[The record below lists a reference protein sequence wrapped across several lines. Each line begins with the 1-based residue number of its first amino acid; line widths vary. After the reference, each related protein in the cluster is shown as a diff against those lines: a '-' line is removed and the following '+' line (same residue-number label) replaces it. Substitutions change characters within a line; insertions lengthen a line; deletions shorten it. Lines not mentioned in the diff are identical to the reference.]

1 MRRAAQQED
10 RLADRRMQTHGW
22 AAPVPD
28 VLALP
33 RPGEAP
39 RVRAEWETRG
49 TINHRLWADT
59 MSAGAKTVTPAAL
72 AAHPTAGAEAG
83 MPSSGRRDLREYG
96 EAGATEWFAPPPGAR
111 PIAQL
116 ATNTPG
122 SAAYA
127 TTGGVAWAGV
137 QQRPAVPSHSL
148 WQSSWLSGFDVEGAA
163 GGVVR
168 ELRGVVREAPG
179 GFAGEDAAGRF
190 MSRQFNNQWLSV
202 EDRQRIA
209 SRQMDAAAAMRPVRD
224 DFERDY
230 GGGMV
235 EKSDAWPGGSAVGMQ
250 RR

>member
-10 RLADRRMQTHGW
+10 RLAGRRMQTQNW

-28 VLALP
+28 VLAMP

-39 RVRAEWETRG
+39 RLRAEWETRD

-59 MSAGAKTVTPAAL
+59 VSAGPKAVTAAAL
-72 AAHPTAGAEAG
+72 AAHPTAGAEMG
-83 MPSSGRRDLREYG
+83 MPSSGRRDVREYG
-96 EAGATEWFAPPPGAR
+96 EAGAAEWFAPPPGAKSTTR
-111 PIAQL
+111 PTGL
-116 ATNTPG
+116 
-122 SAAYA
+122 A

-137 QQRPAVPSHSL
+137 QQRPAVPPHSL
-148 WQSSWLSGFDVEGAA
+148 WQSPWLSGFDVEGAA

-190 MSRQFNNQWLSV
+190 LSRQFNNQWLSV
-202 EDRQRIA
+202 EDRQQIA
-209 SRQMDAAAAMRPVRD
+209 SRQMDAAAAMRPVQD
-224 DFERDY
+224 DFEREY
-230 GGGMV
+230 AP
-235 EKSDAWPGGSAVGMQ
+235 EKSDAWPGGSAVGVP

>member
-10 RLADRRMQTHGW
+10 RLADRRYQTQNW

-49 TINHRLWADT
+49 TINNRQWADT
-59 MSAGAKTVTPAAL
+59 MSAGPKAVTAAAL

-83 MPSSGRRDLREYG
+83 MPSSGRRDVREYG

-111 PIAQL
+111 STVRP
-116 ATNTPG
+116 TGPDP
-122 SAAYA
+122 SV
-127 TTGGVAWAGV
+127 GGVAWAGV
-137 QQRPAVPSHSL
+137 QPRPAVPSHSL
-148 WQSSWLSGFDVEGAA
+148 WQSPWLSGFDVEGAA

-202 EDRQRIA
+202 EDRQQIA
-209 SRQMDAAAAMRPVRD
+209 TRQMDAAAAMRPVRD

-230 GGGMV
+230 GGGAV
-235 EKSDAWPGGSAVGMQ
+235 EKSDAWPGGSAVGVP

>member
-1 MRRAAQQED
+1 M
-10 RLADRRMQTHGW
+10 DRRMQTQGW
-22 AAPVPD
+22 SAPVPD

-49 TINHRLWADT
+49 TINHRMWADT
-59 MSAGAKTVTPAAL
+59 ISAGPKAVTVEAL

-83 MPSSGRRDLREYG
+83 MPSSGRRDVREYG

-111 PIAQL
+111 LRQMGP
-116 ATNTPG
+116 
-122 SAAYA
+122 AAA

-137 QQRPAVPSHSL
+137 QERPTVPPNSL
-148 WQSSWLSGFDVEGAA
+148 WQNPWLSGFDVEGAA
-163 GGVVR
+163 GGVSR

-202 EDRQRIA
+202 EARQQIA
-209 SRQMDAAAAMRPVRD
+209 AQQMVAADVLRPVRD
-224 DFERDY
+224 DFEQDY
-230 GGGMV
+230 GGGTV
-235 EKSDAWPGGSAVGMQ
+235 EKSDAWPGGSAAGV